1 MCVSVAVETT
11 GWYHAQQSW
20 RRGELVDRLAV
31 FGPNSGQQAHPG
43 GGGMALPANWRRRRG
58 KHGFAALFSGNLVA
72 SGYATRKDKVTFR
85 GSLAQDV
92 PGGGGEGGRGRCQL
106 QRTKKNP
113 GSTEAPRSG
122 HMDDPC

>member
-72 SGYATRKDKVTFR
+72 SGYTTRKDKVTFW
-85 GSLAQDV
+85 GSLGA
-92 PGGGGEGGRGRCQL
+92 GRSGGRGGRGKGEVS
-106 QRTKKNP
+106 TAANEKKSWLNRGP
-113 GSTEAPRSG
+113 PLGAYG
-122 HMDDPC
+122 